1 MLAEGYDLHRSRGP
15 RLATSKSM
23 TMDQRLSNRPSGAI
37 DTAIRAPVSRP
48 DLSLVFTKPPEI
60 ETRIK
65 ARRTV

>member
-1 MLAEGYDLHRSRGP
+1 
-15 RLATSKSM
+15 M

-48 DLSLVFTKPPEI
+48 DLSLVFTGPPEI